1 MQNERSVHATGVFR
15 DPMRACHADPIAEG
29 HYAPAPTLP
38 SSSSTVKASEKET
51 IPDANDAPSSFS
63 VDSLSL

>member
-51 IPDANDAPSSFS
+51 IPDPFL
-63 VDSLSL
+63 LSIVQTDLYISN

>member
-29 HYAPAPTLP
+29 HYAPAPTLSLPP
-38 SSSSTVKASEKET
+38 SEVKASEKAS
-51 IPDANDAPSSFS
+51 IPDANNLPFTFC
-63 VDSLSL
+63 VDSRSL

>member
-29 HYAPAPTLP
+29 HYAPGPTLSHP
-38 SSSSTVKASEKET
+38 IRTVKASEKVT
-51 IPDANDAPSSFS
+51 IPDTNTIVCTFLLDG
-63 VDSLSL
+63 VSL